1 MITDYQAM
9 RGPMFNEDCGCHC
22 SAERNQFQSAL
33 DEINEDIKD
42 ARANIATAQEAISNT
57 AGWLAVTTATN
68 ATDTGIEEV
77 RGELAR
83 AAEALAGLVNDL
95 QAIQDEAD
103 KR

>member
-22 SAERNQFQSAL
+22 SAERNQFQGAL

-42 ARANIATAQEAISNT
+42 ARANIATAQEAISNA

-68 ATDTGIEEV
+68 ATDTGIEDV

-95 QAIQDEAD
+95 QAIQEEAD

>member
-33 DEINEDIKD
+33 DEIAGILDGVTASTITDEILD
-42 ARANIATAQEAISNT
+42 AIRA
-57 AGWLAVTTATN
+57 
-68 ATDTGIEEV
+68 
-77 RGELAR
+77 
-83 AAEALAGLVNDL
+83 
-95 QAIQDEAD
+95 EAD